1 MGSKTSSLTKVKV
14 TASLDA
20 QLVKN
25 LDEFLK
31 ESKSRSRS
39 QLIEDVLS
47 KWQIEQK
54 RRQLESQVEK
64 YYLSLSDEERKED
77 RQWSQIAA
85 ESARHLWEE

>member
-1 MGSKTSSLTKVKV
+1 MGSKTSSLKKVKV

-54 RRQLESQVEK
+54 RRQLESQVEE
-64 YYLSLSDEERKED
+64 YYLSLSDEEQKED

-85 ESARHLWEE
+85 KSARHLWEE

>member
-1 MGSKTSSLTKVKV
+1 MDSKISSLTKVKV
-14 TASLDA
+14 TASLNA
-20 QLVKN
+20 QLVKD

-54 RRQLESQVEK
+54 KLKLESQIEK
-64 YYLSLSDEERKED
+64 YYLSLTDEERKED
-77 RQWSQIAA
+77 RQWSETAA
-85 ESARHLWEE
+85 KSARHLWED

>member
-1 MGSKTSSLTKVKV
+1 MHSKASSSVKVKV

-20 QLVKN
+20 QLVKD
-25 LDEFLK
+25 LDKFLK

-39 QLIEDVLS
+39 QLIEDVLR

-54 RRQLESQVEK
+54 KRQLESQVEE

-77 RQWSQIAA
+77 RQWSEIAA
-85 ESARHLWEE
+85 QSARHLWEE

>member
-64 YYLSLSDEERKED
+64 YYLSLSDEEQKED

>member
-1 MGSKTSSLTKVKV
+1 MGSKTSSLKKVKV

-64 YYLSLSDEERKED
+64 YYLSLSDEEQKED

-85 ESARHLWEE
+85 KSARHLWEE

>member
-1 MGSKTSSLTKVKV
+1 MGSKTSSLAKVKV

-20 QLVKN
+20 QLVKH

-54 RRQLESQVEK
+54 KRQLESQIEK

-85 ESARHLWEE
+85 ESARHLWED

>member
-54 RRQLESQVEK
+54 RRQLESQVEE

>member
-1 MGSKTSSLTKVKV
+1 MGSKTSSLKKVKV

-64 YYLSLSDEERKED
+64 YYLSLSDEEQKED
-77 RQWSQIAA
+77 RQWSQVAA